1 MRITQSTVSPADRHM
16 PAEGWHRWITMPEMR
31 VQLPPTRVPSPIDV
45 RSVEVFF
52 SSTSLLPDDILSSAH
67 VEHHMTNRILHL
79 LDERAES
86 PSNGEYFIVAGEF
99 GRVFVAREVARR
111 LRSLLNQLL
120 VPTWLEFRDRSGSL
134 IRVRSR
140 HVDVIVESTPE
151 QRAADRAFTR
161 ARNDEEKAD
170 RNWDAD

>member
-1 MRITQSTVSPADRHM
+1 
-16 PAEGWHRWITMPEMR
+16 MPEMR
-31 VQLPPTRVPSPIDV
+31 VQLPPTRVPSPIN
-45 RSVEVFF
+45 RWSVAVHTHHLP
-52 SSTSLLPDDILSSAH
+52 SPPDDTPSPDH
-67 VEHHMTNRILHL
+67 VDCHMTNRILHL
-79 LDERAES
+79 LDECAES
-86 PSNGEYFIVAGEF
+86 PQNGEYFIVAGEF

-111 LRSLLNQLL
+111 LQSLLNQLF
-120 VPTWLEFRDRSGSL
+120 VPTWIEFRDRTGSR

-161 ARNDEEKAD
+161 ARKDEEKAD